1 MHLGI
6 DASLSE
12 QDALV
17 IIRWIALQQQMFS
30 EQLYLTIDQCGFMYS
45 RCPVNQCLVINA
57 GLSRSSHVEGE
68 FGDASLLPS
77 GDLERS
83 REEEALTMQSRE
95 KSKTLSS
102 CCVCLP
108 HL

>member
-57 GLSRSSHVEGE
+57 GLSRSSHVEGN
-68 FGDASLLPS
+68 
-77 GDLERS
+77 LEMRHCCHL
-83 REEEALTMQSRE
+83 AIWNVQE
-95 KSKTLSS
+95 KRKR
-102 CCVCLP
+102 
-108 HL
+108 